1 MWISENPR
9 DNLITFA
16 VLTGILA
23 ITGIVHLIK
32 KHKEKQET
40 EKSRQRQCKQ
50 GEDISKRNIIHLNK
64 SGKER

>member
-16 VLTGILA
+16 VLTGVLA
-23 ITGIVHLIK
+23 ITGIVNLIK

-40 EKSRQRQCKQ
+40 EKSRQRQRKQ
-50 GEDISKRNIIHLNK
+50 GEDIP
-64 SGKER
+64 